1 MDLRRLEVFCK
12 LMQTRSF
19 SKTGQEL
26 ELTQPT
32 VSGHIKTLEQQIGLQ
47 LFDRHR
53 RLVRPTSAAMVLY
66 DYAQR
71 ILDLTS
77 EAGFALERFRGRISG
92 DLKLGGSTIPGT
104 YILPGIIGRFH
115 NVYPDTRIRLA
126 LGDTNQ
132 ICDQVAKGDLE
143 LGVVGAAGSRPELTY
158 DSIVEDEMVLIMPPG
173 HPWAEIGRTVKIKE
187 LAMAPFV
194 IREEGSGTRTA
205 GLKALAQKNLPLE
218 ELNIVAEMGSTE
230 AVRQA
235 VKADLGV
242 SIISWV
248 AAADDVKSGLLAM
261 AKVRGLDLKRQ
272 FYLATNPKRTRSPV
286 CGAFLEYLKSEGRP
300 KAALTKE
307 GK

>member
-19 SKTGQEL
+19 SKTGHEL

-71 ILDLTS
+71 ILDLTN

-104 YILPGIIGRFH
+104 YILPGIVGRFH
-115 NVYPDTRIRLA
+115 RVYPDTRIRLA

-132 ICDQVAKGDLE
+132 ICDQVANGDIE
-143 LGVVGAAGSRPELTY
+143 IGVVGAAGSRPELTY
-158 DSIVEDEMVLIMPPG
+158 ESFIEDEMVLIVPPG
-173 HPWAEIGRTVKIKE
+173 HPWAEIGRIVKIKE
-187 LAMAPFV
+187 LSTSPFV
-194 IREEGSGTRTA
+194 IREEGSGTRTTA
-205 GLKALAQKNLPLE
+205 LKALAQKNLPFE

-248 AAADDVKSGLLAM
+248 AAADDIKSGLLAL
-261 AKVRGLDLKRQ
+261 AKVRGLDLRRQ
-272 FYLATNPKRTRSPV
+272 FYLVTNPKRTRSPV
-286 CGAFLEYLKSEGRP
+286 CGAFLEYLTSEGRP

-307 GK
+307 EK